1 MNTPVF
7 RDRQGPAEQAVPV
20 KRMESGAQPQPAA
33 LGATY
38 PLVGQVMAS
47 TRGRQVPPMGRY
59 PAPEGHPGA

>member
-20 KRMESGAQPQPAA
+20 KRVEPGDQPQPAA

-38 PLVGQVMAS
+38 PLAGQVMAS

-59 PAPEGHPGA
+59 PAPEDHPGA